1 MASEQVSLLNSKSM
15 TLLTGIKKSTYLP
28 AVTAVVL
35 LFMMGRILSVG
46 FLSVNNIS
54 SILLTTA
61 ILSLA
66 AMGQA
71 IIIISGNNGLDM
83 SLGAIMSLTAL
94 LGPMLKTNA
103 ANFDLLA
110 MLVFCILIGAFI
122 GLLNGSGTRYLR
134 IPPLVMTLIM
144 SNVVN
149 GFALFVTR
157 GQPVVDI
164 SKRLQ
169 SICAPLIGPFRI
181 LTAIV
186 ILFVILMEIFLFRKS
201 KYGRSLFISGNNANA
216 ASLCGINVNQTV
228 ILAYVIGGA
237 IAGAAG
243 LFLVAYAGSA
253 QMQMAK
259 EYTMLSIASVVIG
272 GTKLTGGK
280 GGFIGGTIGALVLVL
295 LTSILQAL
303 NMPAGV
309 RSLIQGLILLLILLA
324 NCRSPK
330 QRQ

>member
-1 MASEQVSLLNSKSM
+1 MVSEQVAYSHSKSRKIFA
-15 TLLTGIKKSTYLP
+15 GIKTNTYFP
-28 AVTAVVL
+28 SIIAVIL
-35 LFMMGRILSVG
+35 LFLLGRTLSNG
-46 FLSVNNIS
+46 FLSVNNVS
-54 SILLTTA
+54 SILLTSA

-71 IIIISGNNGLDM
+71 IVIISGNNGLDM
-83 SLGAIMSLTAL
+83 SLGAIMSMTAL
-94 LGPMLKTNA
+94 LGPMVKTSIA
-103 ANFDLLA
+103 QLDLLA
-110 MLVFCILIGAFI
+110 MLIVCIMLGAFI
-122 GLLNGSGTRYLR
+122 GLLNGAGTRFLK

-169 SICAPLIGPFRI
+169 SICAPLIGPIRT

-186 ILFVILMEIFLFRKS
+186 IVFVILMEIFLFRKS

-216 ASLCGINVNQTV
+216 ASLCGINVNLTV
-228 ILAYVIGGA
+228 IMAYVIGGA

-330 QRQ
+330 HRQ